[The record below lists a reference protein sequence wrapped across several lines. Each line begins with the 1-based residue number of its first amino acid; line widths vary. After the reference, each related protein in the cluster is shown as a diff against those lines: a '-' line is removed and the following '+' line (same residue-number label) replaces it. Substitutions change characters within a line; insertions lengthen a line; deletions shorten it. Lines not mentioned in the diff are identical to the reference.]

1 MTKFCCD
8 QKAVMCFKL
17 LSQADIERIRQEFY
31 SCTTEMEQTQCL
43 LNYMRKH
50 SRGDKVV
57 LYTVAG
63 QEVCEAS
70 FRMVY
75 GLRYNRFTSIKG
87 KFASGVVVAEHG
99 RLGKGHIGD
108 ASIRVISWLRTF
120 VQKVGDR
127 MPTSS
132 DIHLPSC
139 LTKADVYALAVDD
152 LSQGG
157 LQCCKPSTFY
167 EIWKTEFPHVKI
179 PKVTTADCTYSLT

>member
-1 MTKFCCD
+1 
-8 QKAVMCFKL
+8 
-17 LSQADIERIRQEFY
+17 
-31 SCTTEMEQTQCL
+31 
-43 LNYMRKH
+43 MRVH
-50 SRGDKVV
+50 SRGNKSV

-75 GLRYNRFTSIKG
+75 GLRCNRFTSVKA
-87 KFASGVVVAEHG
+87 KFAGGVVVAEHG
-99 RLGKGHIGD
+99 RLGKSHIRDGT
-108 ASIRVISWLRTF
+108 IRVISWLRTF

-127 MPTSS
+127 MPAST

-157 LQCCKPSTFY
+157 LECCKTSTFY
-167 EIWKTEFPHVKI
+167 EIWKSEFPHVKI
-179 PKVTTADCTYSLT
+179 PKVNINNNCVIVIYSVFPYL